1 MAGSRAARRYARALF
16 ELARE
21 ENSLEAVREELR
33 AVDRLMDEVP
43 ELRAVLFRP
52 LRPVAE
58 RRRVLLEVADR
69 LSLSPLVRS
78 FAAFLIDRRRVV
90 LFPTIRAEFERL
102 VDAAEGRVRAE
113 VVAASPLSAAA
124 TERLRQALQAR
135 TGRRVELDVRVEPD
149 LIGGVVAVV
158 GALRFDGSLRTQLRR
173 LHANLT
179 KG

>member
-1 MAGSRAARRYARALF
+1 MTGSKAARRYARALF

-21 ENSLEAVREELR
+21 EGTLDEVREELR
-33 AVDRLMDEVP
+33 ALDRVLDEVP

-69 LSLSPLVRS
+69 LPLRPLVRN
-78 FAAFLIDRRRVV
+78 FAAFLIDRRRVI
-90 LFPTIRAEFERL
+90 LFAAIRAEFERL

-113 VVAASPLSAAA
+113 VVTASPLSTPAA
-124 TERLRQALQAR
+124 ERLREALAAR
-135 TGRRVELDVRVEPD
+135 TGRQVELDIRVEPD